1 MNCDLMMNNSKQKT
15 GGFSLVE
22 VIVVLVILG
31 VLSAIAIPSYS
42 RYLVDSRRID
52 AKTSLADL
60 AARLEQHYTETNDYS
75 SATIATGDA
84 VTDIMDTASTSE
96 GHYTLSISAATA
108 GTYTIKATRVSDG
121 LQSGDGTCGDFT
133 LNSIG
138 VQGIT
143 GSGAADDCW

>member
-1 MNCDLMMNNSKQKT
+1 MMNNSKQKT

-75 SATIATGDA
+75 SATIAAGDA
-84 VTDIMDTASTSE
+84 VTDIMETEYTAE
-96 GHYTLSISAATA
+96 GHYTLSISAAMA
-108 GTYTIKATRVSDG
+108 GT
-121 LQSGDGTCGDFT
+121 
-133 LNSIG
+133 
-138 VQGIT
+138 
-143 GSGAADDCW
+143 